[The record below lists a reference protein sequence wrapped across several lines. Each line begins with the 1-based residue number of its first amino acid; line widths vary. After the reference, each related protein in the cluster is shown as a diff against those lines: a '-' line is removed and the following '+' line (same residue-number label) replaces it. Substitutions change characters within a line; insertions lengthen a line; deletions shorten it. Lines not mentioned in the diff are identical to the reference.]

1 MAQTGTNNQIK
12 KTTLKVVVP
21 EDLKGALQLLADER
35 NITLIGVTPLDFIRV
50 CEAST
55 DHMIISIANQ
65 KGGAA
70 KTTTAVNL
78 AAGLVLEGYKV
89 LLLDMDPQTNTTQ
102 VFLHPNVEVELEQSL
117 YSSLIHYSP
126 ITPLIR
132 KTALENLDFVP
143 AHIRMSGVDLELAN
157 VYDNRGARLR
167 RALNGIDDRYDY
179 IIIDNPPAL
188 GLLTVNSFVASD
200 RLLIPV
206 STGFFALTGLVQLLE
221 TVEMVKQT
229 QLNPSLDIVGVLCT
243 FSERTNVSRDVERQ
257 LRHHFDALVFNTSI
271 PKNISLEEAH
281 SNHTHVFDYAPNSAG
296 ARAYEP
302 W

>member
-1 MAQTGTNNQIK
+1 
-12 KTTLKVVVP
+12 
-21 EDLKGALQLLADER
+21 
-35 NITLIGVTPLDFIRV
+35 
-50 CEAST
+50 
-55 DHMIISIANQ
+55 MIISVANQ

-102 VFLHPNVEVELEQSL
+102 VFLHPDIEVEIEQSL

-126 ITPLIR
+126 IAPLIR

-167 RALNGIDDRYDY
+167 RALKGIDNRYDY

-229 QLNPSLDIVGVLCT
+229 QLNPNLSIVGVLCT
-243 FSERTNVSRDVERQ
+243 FSERTNVSKDVERQ
-257 LRHHFDALVFNTSI
+257 LRNHFDDLVFNTSI

-296 ARAYEP
+296 ARAYRSLVKEVLAR
-302 W
+302 